1 MTNIREGVTMV
12 GNTSTILGFICLILS
27 YVFDAYIITNSRLF
41 GVFII
46 WTHNEDSLASVGWI
60 KLQQSC

>member
-1 MTNIREGVTMV
+1 MV

-27 YVFDAYIITNSRLF
+27 YVFDTYIITNSRLF